1 MKYVILVAIVIALS
15 RESAPA
21 QSIFTTQNRSITATG
36 QAIVG
41 NSTTTNSQTLTAPDF
56 STFNQ
61 TASQTANT
69 PVGTAP
75 ASGTGT
81 ASQNSSLLAQGLM
94 ASSSVTA
101 SGAGT
106 FPTSSGEGQGSSTFQ
121 TTFTLQSPAAIV
133 IQVGLGAHRNE
144 DGSLSG
150 DPVATALF
158 SLVGGPINV
167 QVATSLTSGKLDSTA
182 FFSNTLDFPAGNY
195 TLSISANAD
204 AFGAHAGASGDGMAS
219 ANYSAFITP
228 FVPEPTSL
236 ALALTALVSLPL
248 LGGRLRRRID

>member
-21 QSIFTTQNRSITATG
+21 QNFFTTQNRSITATG

-41 NSTTTNSQTLTAPDF
+41 NSTTTNTQTLTAPDF

-61 TASQTANT
+61 TVSQTAST

-81 ASQNSSLLAQGLM
+81 ASQNSLLLAQGLT

-101 SGAGT
+101 SGAST
-106 FPTSSGEGQGSSTFQ
+106 FPISSGEGQGSSTFQ

-144 DGSLSG
+144 DGSLPG

-182 FFSNTLDFPAGNY
+182 FYANTLDFPAGNY

-219 ANYSAFITP
+219 ANYSAFIAP

-236 ALALTALVSLPL
+236 ALVFTALVSLPL
-248 LGGRLRRRID
+248 LGGRLRHR